1 MSAQV
6 KRYFDYKNSYAF
18 LAMQPAFE
26 LEEKRDVEVRWIPY
40 WLRLKG
46 RASAASRGPAH
57 ALPASHSGIY

>member
-6 KRYFDYKNSYAF
+6 ERDFDYKNSYAF

-40 WLRLKG
+40 LLRLKG
-46 RASAASRGPAH
+46 KSEYRLSRA
-57 ALPASHSGIY
+57 